1 MLARRLLR
9 SRSRVSLPAGGRK
22 LALGTLALVL
32 LLSGAALARSVSLL
46 PPWVRAFGW
55 DIENISSQQVRVAL
69 WLSEHSGPGCHV
81 ATHDVGAIGVLS
93 GCRVTDLIGLMT
105 PAMARLYQEYP
116 RPADR
121 DPRIRSLLV
130 ETGVRDPALQP
141 VFSASLH
148 HETVAGS
155 RHMTV
160 YTTPGEAPW

>member
-1 MLARRLLR
+1 ML
-9 SRSRVSLPAGGRK
+9 
-22 LALGTLALVL
+22 L

-55 DIENISSQQVRVAL
+55 DIENISSQQARVAL

-93 GCRVTDLIGLMT
+93 GCRVTDLIGRMT

-130 ETGVRDPALQP
+130 ETGVTHVAIYPDWFPSLAGDPALQP